1 MLYALKH
8 KPMRNLIIK
17 KSKRSS
23 FPWGPASSV
32 NGEQYLAAATAFNGE
47 GQAFGDTFSV
57 RQMLAKGEE
66 LAPEWFEKHELAGG
80 DVAQRLNLAGALA
93 QMGNNKFFLQWFPKQ
108 RVWQVLDA
116 GDKYDRTDAAE
127 TLGHAAGNIRDAV
140 IRVYQMATH
149 LIEELDPEE
158 QEAHVAEFQRVMSEL
173 DIIEDWG
180 KHKMRTL
187 LEAASRAHPQLGGNG
202 LGQLTDGKKK

>member
-1 MLYALKH
+1 
-8 KPMRNLIIK
+8 MRNLIIK
-17 KSKRSS
+17 KGKRSS

-32 NGEQYLAAATAFNGE
+32 NGEQYLAAAQAFNGE
-47 GQAFGDTFSV
+47 GQAFGETFSV
-57 RQMLAKGEE
+57 LQMQAKGEE
-66 LAPEWFEKHELAGG
+66 LAPEWFEKHQLNGG
-80 DVAQRLNLAGALA
+80 DVAQRLNLAGINA
-93 QMGNNKFFLQWFPKQ
+93 QMGGNKFCLQWFPKQ

-127 TLGHAAGNIRDAV
+127 TLGHAAGNIRESV

-158 QEAHVAEFQRVMSEL
+158 QEAHVAEFQRVMAEL

-187 LEAASRAHPQLGGNG
+187 LEAASRGHPQLGGNG
-202 LGQLTDGKKK
+202 LGQLTDSKKK